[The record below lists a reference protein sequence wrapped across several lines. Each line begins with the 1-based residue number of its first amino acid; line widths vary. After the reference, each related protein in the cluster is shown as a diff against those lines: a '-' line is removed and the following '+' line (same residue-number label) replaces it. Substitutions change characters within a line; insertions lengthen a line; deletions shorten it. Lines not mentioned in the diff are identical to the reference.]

1 MIALGGSS
9 MSLSF
14 DQHAI
19 LELFNLD
26 PSKIEDIQ
34 FHNDF
39 GSAIVDV
46 LLRPYYKPVLIAEI
60 RR

>member
-1 MIALGGSS
+1 

-46 LLRPYYKPVLIAEI
+46 LLRPDYKPVLIAEI